1 MRLPSC
7 TIVLGKVKS
16 GAGMPTFRF
25 VCGVGGVAG
34 LAGVGVGVGWP
45 IATDAAANKKAT
57 DRIFLIIAGSYA
69 GSAACCLRLIGLKKQ
84 RESTTACL
92 GMPNKIRSQMRS
104 VALSSEACNQNS
116 RIPQRAFRIIL

>member
-7 TIVLGKVKS
+7 TIVLGRVKS

-34 LAGVGVGVGWP
+34 LAGVGEGVGCAAA
-45 IATDAAANKKAT
+45 IEAAANKKTT
-57 DRIFLIIAGSYA
+57 DRILLIIADSYA
-69 GSAACCLRLIGLKKQ
+69 GSACCLRLIGLKKQ

-92 GMPNKIRSQMRS
+92 RMPNKIRSQCAR
-104 VALSSEACNQNS
+104 
-116 RIPQRAFRIIL
+116 